1 MMNHT
6 MAKQNSKSAS
16 IGGSSG
22 KRSITGAFT
31 ITLDDRFLPMHLI
44 YGRKTKQ
51 SFPRFKFPDRFSN
64 TSVTSRSPSR
74 LPLKLIC
81 HMSKTHVKNWE
92 IQPAAL
98 VIIGVLRWC
107 NLPFEKMIS
116 ILLWCLE
123 VGASGLR
130 SIDPF
135 EVISAHA
142 STYDSKS
149 NLFTIDGL
157 KWESLY
163 IASCTYRFCWQHA
176 TMLVWKT

>member
-1 MMNHT
+1 MT
-6 MAKQNSKSAS
+6 DSFLCIWFTEGKLSK
-16 IGGSSG
+16 
-22 KRSITGAFT
+22 AFHNLNFQ
-31 ITLDDRFLPMHLI
+31 IDFHIIAIP
-44 YGRKTKQ
+44 
-51 SFPRFKFPDRFSN
+51 N